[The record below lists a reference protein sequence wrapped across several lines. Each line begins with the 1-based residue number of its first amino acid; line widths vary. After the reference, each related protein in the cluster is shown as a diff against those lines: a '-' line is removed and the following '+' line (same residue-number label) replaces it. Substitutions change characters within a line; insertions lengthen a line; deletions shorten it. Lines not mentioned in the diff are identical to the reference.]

1 MKFRASEITGN
12 AFISIRQYE
21 RFCSIILSP
30 ALNFSAQKRAF
41 NKEICV
47 CFNTKI
53 RNPFVYE
60 KRGGKGAGRGGG
72 REKPIQHHSFAVRD
86 GFSSQKILFSFSDC
100 LEEGSLIRRVAY

>member
-41 NKEICV
+41 NV

-60 KRGGKGAGRGGG
+60 KRGGKGAG